1 MAQNGLKDIFM
12 LKQPWLVLLLL
23 ICYMKFDLVVEIWYI
38 FIISKEVKCH
48 KINSKTPAQNE
59 ICSLYSKYIYN
70 NLPYIVLV
78 YLT

>member
-1 MAQNGLKDIFM
+1 
-12 LKQPWLVLLLL
+12 
-23 ICYMKFDLVVEIWYI
+23 MKFDLVVEIWYI

-59 ICSLYSKYIYN
+59 ICSLCSKYIYS
-70 NLPYIVLV
+70 NLPYVVLV